1 MKKPATKS
9 VIVMNASQRMSRA
22 DVAAHFDR
30 SLPWV
35 DQASKKGLI
44 PPPVRIGAPFW
55 ILSSVVAWTARLVQE
70 AEASALMAA

>member
-1 MKKPATKS
+1 M
-9 VIVMNASQRMSRA
+9 
-22 DVAAHFDR
+22 AAYFDR

-55 ILSSVVAWTARLVQE
+55 VLSSVTAWTARLIQE
-70 AEASALMAA
+70 AEEQAAVLKAA